1 MPHFLMMSKQNLIDI
16 FGSFPLTKKEIV
28 LSKYIFV
35 FLSIIIGAVI
45 GAIFSLITIFMTARQ
60 FLNIR
65 EMLLISTGAIFGVSL
80 LNSTEMPCF
89 YKFGMEKGKI
99 CSMLIILVFTLG
111 ATFLVTSLPDFNVTD
126 KLITTLP
133 IIFVLLTFAVLLIS
147 YSISYK
153 EI

>member
-1 MPHFLMMSKQNLIDI
+1 MSKQNLIDI

-45 GAIFSLITIFMTARQ
+45 GTIFSLITIFITARQ

-99 CSMLIILVFTLG
+99 CSMLIILVF
-111 ATFLVTSLPDFNVTD
+111 
-126 KLITTLP
+126 
-133 IIFVLLTFAVLLIS
+133 IIIDIIKYL
-147 YSISYK
+147 K
-153 EI
+153 N

>member
-1 MPHFLMMSKQNLIDI
+1 MTNKQNLTNI

-28 LSKYIFV
+28 LSKYLLV

-45 GAIFSLITIFMTARQ
+45 GAIFSLIIVFITAKQ
-60 FLNIR
+60 FVDIR
-65 EMLLISTGAIFGVSL
+65 EILLISTGSILGVSL

-126 KLITTLP
+126 KLITILP
-133 IIFVLLTFAVLLIS
+133 IIFILLTLVAFIIS

-153 EI
+153 IYKNKEM

>member
-1 MPHFLMMSKQNLIDI
+1 MMSKQNLIDI

-45 GAIFSLITIFMTARQ
+45 GAIFSLITIFITARQ

-153 EI
+153 IYKNKEI